1 MKFTIG
7 DLFLEVKTNI
17 HITPPVENI
26 FWILVKKDSQG
37 LHLEAGKRKIRYGSY
52 FQLKQLVSSG
62 IYQYF
67 PVVK

>member
-7 DLFLEVKTNI
+7 DMFLEARST
-17 HITPPVENI
+17 ENI
-26 FWILVKKDSQG
+26 FWIFVKKDSQG
-37 LHLEAGKRKIRYGSY
+37 ICLEAHKRKTRYGSF
-52 FQLKQLVSSG
+52 FQLKQLVSRG